1 MPHDSTFE
9 RFSPEFWNERY
20 AQGNIPWDTGIT
32 PPELLELVES
42 GQLRPPGVALDL
54 GCGAGTN
61 VNFLTRLGFT
71 AIGVDLAWLA
81 VASARRKALA
91 AGLPALF
98 LAGDL
103 ADLPLDGIQ
112 ASFVLDMGCLH
123 SLSEEKRQRYA
134 HWLSSLTG
142 PGALYLLYGFDQD
155 PGGGLYGRGFAPGE
169 IAARFAPQFDL
180 LWQRPSWQGDDPV
193 AWYLLQRR

>member
-1 MPHDSTFE
+1 MPHHSTHE
-9 RFSPEFWNERY
+9 RFSPDYWNERY
-20 AQGNIPWDTGIT
+20 IQRNTPWDTGIT

-54 GCGAGTN
+54 GCGTGTN

-71 AIGVDLAWLA
+71 AIGVDLAWRA

-103 ADLPLDGIQ
+103 AHLPLDGIQ

-123 SLSEEKRQRYA
+123 GLSEEKRQGYA
-134 HWLSSLTG
+134 HWLTSLTG
-142 PGALYLLYGFDQD
+142 PGALYLLYGFDQAPEGD
-155 PGGGLYGRGFAPGE
+155 RSGRGFAPGE